1 MKEDMGLCS
10 HNRNKQPSVLLVTA
24 VFPPEPVVSAN
35 LAYDIALRLH
45 QNGNHVVVVSP
56 KPSRPLNYVFPKDQK
71 LLPFEH
77 KVLES
82 YICPPSKIIGRFR
95 ESISFGRAT
104 KKYIKR
110 HHGEID
116 VIYANTWPLFAQYYL
131 AKEARKYNIPYYINV
146 QDVYPEQFKK
156 RVPPIVGKVISACLL
171 PIDRYVL
178 RHAKGVVAISPSMQK
193 YLVES
198 RSLDCERVHVVRNW
212 QDDTIF
218 EESYKDISQSD
229 IRPTHFMF
237 LGSINPTV
245 DLEYVLDAFSQV
257 DKDSYT
263 LSIIGNGSS
272 KDSCISKASEL
283 GVNAFFG
290 AVTPNEVPNKQ
301 SEADVLIL
309 SLQKGVA
316 KTATPSKLT
325 AYLYSGRPVI
335 ACVDTDSDTAKI
347 IKNSG
352 CGLVVPSGDTD
363 GLISAINSMSALS
376 IEEKNQ
382 MGKQGLDYARKE
394 LSRQKNLQKVTDI
407 IMSNS

>member
-1 MKEDMGLCS
+1 MGKILIVSC
-10 HNRNKQPSVLLVTA
+10 
-24 VFPPEPVVSAN
+24 VFPPEPVVSAS
-35 LAYDIALRLH
+35 LSYDIALKLH
-45 QNGNHVVVVSP
+45 QDGNNVVVVSP
-56 KPSRPLNYVFPKDQK
+56 RPSRPLNYVFPNEKMQ
-71 LLPFEH
+71 LPFEH
-77 KVLES
+77 QVLES

-104 KKYIKR
+104 KRYIKQ
-110 HHGEID
+110 HHVEID
-116 VIYANTWPLFAQYYL
+116 VIYANTWPLFAQYFL
-131 AKEARKYNIPYYINV
+131 AKAARKYNIPYYINV

-156 RVPPIVGKVISACLL
+156 RVTPIVGKFISSCLL

-178 RHAKGVVAISPSMQK
+178 RNAKGVVAISPSMQK
-193 YLVES
+193 YLVVS
-198 RSLDCERVHVVRNW
+198 RDLDFEKIHVVRNW

-218 EESYKDISQSD
+218 EECYIEILQTEKRS
-229 IRPTHFMF
+229 THFMF

-245 DLEYVLDAFSQV
+245 DLEFVLETFSQV
-257 DKDSYT
+257 DKYSYK

-283 GVNAFFG
+283 GVNVLFG
-290 AVTPNEVPNKQ
+290 AVAPNEVPNKQ
-301 SEADVLIL
+301 AEADVLIL

-335 ACVDTDSDTAKI
+335 ACVDTDSDTANI
-347 IKNSG
+347 IRDSG

-363 GLISAINSMSALS
+363 GLLGAINTMSALS
-376 IEEKNQ
+376 TEEKNQ

-394 LSRQKNLQKVTDI
+394 LSRQKNLQKIIDI
-407 IMSNS
+407 IMSSIWK